1 MSKKL
6 IAFITTV
13 VVMLAVASPA
23 TAQRIN
29 VKTNALYWLAMSPN
43 LGVEFRINR
52 HMTFN
57 LEGVVN
63 RVSGFKPYGV
73 SNLSTK
79 GFAFEPEARYWFC
92 NKFMG
97 HFIGIHAHGGQFNM
111 GGLDLDFKFL
121 GTNYRNLR
129 DHRYEGWF
137 AGGGIAY
144 GYAWTLGRHW
154 NMEAELGI
162 GYSYS
167 GYDKYPCEKCGKK
180 VESDGNH
187 HYYGITKAAL
197 SLVYVF

>member
-1 MSKKL
+1 
-6 IAFITTV
+6 
-13 VVMLAVASPA
+13 MLMLLVLASA
-23 TAQRIN
+23 SAWAQKAA
-29 VKTNALYWLAMSPN
+29 VKTNLIYDAAATVN
-43 LGVEFRINR
+43 LGAEFALAPKW
-52 HMTFN
+52 T
-57 LEGVVN
+57 LD
-63 RVSGFKPYGV
+63 
-73 SNLSTK
+73 LSANYNGWDIK
-79 GFAFEPEARYWFC
+79 SDMKWKHWMAQPEARYWFC

-137 AGGGIAY
+137 AGAGIAY